1 MFLDSGKC
9 FGFWDVFL
17 DSGKCF
23 GFWDV
28 FLDSG
33 KCFWILGSALILG
46 SVLDSRTWFWI
57 LETVLSLRATVDR
70 QSRSMFQWTVFFKQ
84 VSLMEFHFF
93 QVSETAGHDYYFFF
107 FLNLLV
113 ACSNWLTYSG

>member
-1 MFLDSGKC
+1 MDSGTYFWILGSVLDSGTC
-9 FGFWDVFL
+9 FWILGSV
-17 DSGKCF
+17 
-23 GFWDV
+23 
-28 FLDSG
+28 LDSG

-57 LETVLSLRATVDR
+57 LGTVLSLRATVDR

-93 QVSETAGHDYYFFF
+93 QVSETAGHDYYYFF

>member
-17 DSGKCF
+17 DSGKRF
-23 GFWDV
+23 GFWKA
-28 FLDSG
+28 FS
-33 KCFWILGSALILG
+33 ILG
-46 SVLDSRTWFWI
+46 SVFGFWEAFWM
-57 LETVLSLRATVDR
+57 LGTVLSLRATVDG
-70 QSRSMFQWTVFFKQ
+70 QSRSMFQRTVFFKQ

-93 QVSETAGHDYYFFF
+93 RDKRQRVTIIVIIII

-113 ACSNWLTYSG
+113 ACPNRLTYSG